1 MSQAMTNNRVLV
13 RNHFNTFHQTQL
25 RRKKPLNAK
34 EAPSLGGDHRRPFG
48 WLPHS
53 SFLPQFGGG
62 RQGDTFGCLLV
73 SAFHHLQP

>member
-1 MSQAMTNNRVLV
+1 MCRIFHESGLGNSAAKSPGTAKKKTNSAAQGVLDA
-13 RNHFNTFHQTQL
+13 RAQFPNS
-25 RRKKPLNAK
+25 
-34 EAPSLGGDHRRPFG
+34 SL
-48 WLPHS
+48 S